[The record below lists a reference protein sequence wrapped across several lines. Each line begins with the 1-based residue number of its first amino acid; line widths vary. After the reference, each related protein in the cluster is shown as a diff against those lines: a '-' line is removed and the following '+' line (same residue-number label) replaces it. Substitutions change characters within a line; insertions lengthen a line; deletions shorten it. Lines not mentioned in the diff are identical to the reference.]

1 MKNDV
6 PKIDDLLDGINDSG
20 LQENPEAQNESNL
33 LSENNDELTNL
44 WDFFLTNM
52 RKEVQASS
60 KEERLV
66 CKIDREIADSLDELN
81 FSRSRSDIVNAI
93 LLTFIKTFK
102 DQLRDNMIDSRSL
115 LR

>member
-1 MKNDV
+1 MNNDV
-6 PKIDDLLDGINDSG
+6 PKIDDLLDGINDSN

-44 WDFFLTNM
+44 WNFFLTNM

>member
-1 MKNDV
+1 MNNDV
-6 PKIDDLLDGINDSG
+6 PKIDDLLDGINDSELQQTQEEKEEYTLLPLDEMG
-20 LQENPEAQNESNL
+20 LTDEWCLFLSNI
-33 LSENNDELTNL
+33 
-44 WDFFLTNM
+44 
-52 RKEVQASS
+52 RKAIPASS

-66 CKIDREIADSLDELN
+66 CKIDREIADSIDELN